1 MFGRLKTALVE
12 SFVGAI
18 ALGWI
23 FAQAVLHLIG
33 AVTAPLIEWEQQ
45 RFSSE
50 LRVGDHLRYPLLAWI
65 PELTS
70 AIGLAAV
77 GLLLLRWLYYSP
89 IVNHLAAPDDTTADP
104 SSLQ

>member
-33 AVTAPLIEWEQQ
+33 AVTAPLSEWEQQ
-45 RFSSE
+45 RFFSE

-65 PELTS
+65 PELTA

-89 IVNHLAAPDDTTADP
+89 IVDHVATQDHTN
-104 SSLQ
+104 SN